1 MRAGCWWTFP
11 ALILVVGTAHA
22 QVDLGR
28 YLKRDP
34 FGTIKISPTGE
45 YYAATVPLEDRTI
58 LVVMRRSDKQVTAK
72 VGGERHSVVSDF
84 EWANPERVVVSMAE
98 RFGSEDQPHPTGELY
113 AVNADGSKRQM
124 IFGRFG
130 LDGGEP
136 RQEAAFLIDA
146 LRGDD
151 RGVLIS
157 AFTVGAD
164 PKTRV
169 ERLDIYNGR
178 RSASTDA
185 PVRRARFVADASG
198 EVRFAV
204 GAGYD
209 NVSKLYYRAR
219 RGDEWRLINDEAQS
233 GVVAWPLGFGTD
245 GNKAYLQREHEQG
258 PDEIV
263 EYDTSSGSMTPKL
276 RDQVVDP
283 YLIVSDPATDA
294 PQGALFMHAGMR
306 SAFFDESSAI
316 ARRQRMLEK
325 AFPGHAVTVTSATD
339 DGKLLIVAIWNERN
353 PGDFYLFDTRTHQA
367 NLVFSRREW
376 FDPARTAPTRLV
388 ELRSRDGL
396 PLYGYLT
403 TPPGEQESPRPLVV
417 VPHGGP
423 YGVYDEWEFNDD
435 AQLLAEAGYSVLRIN
450 YRGSG
455 NYGRA
460 FMHAGARE
468 WGGRIQDDVTD
479 ATRWAIGQKIADP
492 DRICIFG
499 ASYGGYAAL
508 MGAVREPGMYR
519 CAVGYVGVYDLELM
533 HKQTSR
539 TSKSRHAWTNDWV
552 GSRGSLASVSPSRLA
567 DAVKVPVLLAA
578 GGEDEIAPIAH
589 SKRMEKALR
598 EAGATVE
605 TVYFDTEGHGFY
617 TEPHRR
623 EFYTRLLDFLARHLG
638 GQRAQ

>member
-1 MRAGCWWTFP
+1 MRAGCGWALL
-11 ALILVVGTAHA
+11 ALILVAGTADA

-58 LVVMRRSDKQVTAK
+58 LAVMRRSDKQVTAK

-130 LDGGEP
+130 LNGGEA
-136 RQEAAFLIDA
+136 RQEAAFLIDT

-157 AFTVGAD
+157 AFMVGAD

-178 RSASTDA
+178 RSASADA

-233 GVVAWPLGFGTD
+233 GVTAWPLGFTAD
-245 GNKAYLQREHEQG
+245 GGKAYLQRENKQG
-258 PDEIV
+258 PDEIL
-263 EYDTSSGSMTPKL
+263 EYDTTSGSMTPKL

-283 YLIVSDPATDA
+283 YLIVADPATDA

-306 SAFFDESSAI
+306 SAFFDEGSAI

-339 DGKLLIVAIWNERN
+339 DGKLLIVATWNQRN

-423 YGVYDEWEFNDD
+423 YGVYDEWEFNDE
-435 AQLLAEAGYSVLRIN
+435 AQLLAEAGYAVLRIN

-468 WGGRIQDDVTD
+468 WGGKMQDDVTD
-479 ATRWAIGQKIADP
+479 ATRWAIEQKIADP
-492 DRICIFG
+492 DSICIFG

-539 TSKSRHAWTNDWV
+539 ASKSRHAWTNDWV

-567 DAVKVPVLLAA
+567 AAVKVPVLLAA

-605 TVYFDTEGHGFY
+605 TLYFDTEGHGFY